1 MNSKALILS
10 KALFALNGIIS
21 IFIGLAHTYAHY
33 TELVTSEINGWL
45 DKDIIVT
52 GVKSNIWH
60 LWQGMS
66 LMMGILLII
75 IGLISL
81 AVIFNLNKD
90 DFPPVNISIIIILM
104 LIAVIYSGV
113 NFFGSAQVYG
123 GIFGIVV
130 QTASIVASKLK
141 K

>member
-1 MNSKALILS
+1 
-10 KALFALNGIIS
+10 
-21 IFIGLAHTYAHY
+21 
-33 TELVTSEINGWL
+33 
-45 DKDIIVT
+45 
-52 GVKSNIWH
+52 
-60 LWQGMS
+60 
-66 LMMGILLII
+66 MMGILLII

-81 AVIFNLNKD
+81 AVIFNLNKG

-130 QTASIVASKLK
+130 QTASIVISKIK